1 MKPTSSQGDTSLSHQ
16 AQLVAEHWARRLPSF
31 DQALALLHS
40 QGLDTDRLNPEDL
53 HGLDMVHAGG
63 VEATDLVAH
72 EASIESGQHLLDVGC
87 GLGGPARRFAYRH
100 GAVVSGIELSEPVF
114 QTAVALT
121 SLVGLADRVHF
132 TLGSALRMPYEEG
145 TFEVV
150 VMQNCAMQVTEK
162 REMFGESARVLRP
175 GGILVLHEFFSGTDG
190 EPRYPL
196 AWASEPAMS
205 ALEPFE
211 DTEALLSRLGFS
223 VGPFLDQVP
232 AAISFYAGMVAKL
245 EKAVADGT
253 GFRGKDV
260 EEARNSLRIFG
271 SMLKNFHENRVRL
284 GIVVCLKRA
293 L

>member
-16 AQLVAEHWARRLPSF
+16 AQLVSEQWARRLPSF
-31 DQALALLHS
+31 DEALALLRS

-87 GLGGPARRFAYRH
+87 GIGGPARRFAYRH

-150 VMQNCAMQVTEK
+150 VMQHCAMQVTEK

-205 ALEPFE
+205 ALETFE
-211 DTEALLSRLGFS
+211 DTEVVLSQLGFS
-223 VGPFLDQVP
+223 VGPLLAQVP
-232 AAISFYAGMVAKL
+232 AAISFYAGIVAKL